1 MYGNDNPGETMS
13 DMKLTDRIAAD
24 FKAAMLARDSFTT
37 ELLSGLKAAILN
49 EEVAKGA
56 RDTGLSEEAI
66 EQLIAREAKKRDEAA
81 VLFEQG
87 GNQESADKERKE
99 AEVLKRYLPE
109 QMSEDEL
116 SVLIA
121 SVIDEVK
128 PDGMKDMG
136 RVIGA
141 VKAKAG
147 NSADGA
153 LVAKLVKDRLQ

>member
-1 MYGNDNPGETMS
+1 MS

-99 AEVLKRYLPE
+99 AEVLKGYLPE

-116 SVLIA
+116 SALIA